1 LICIKKSEFSVC
13 DILAFSDAVVDSNF
27 PLAGNGNLIEVQG
40 MAEKNPFSEE
50 QFLAMLKLAKG
61 GAAELLKLQN
71 QVLLGS

>member
-1 LICIKKSEFSVC
+1 VRGQH
-13 DILAFSDAVVDSNF
+13 SNF
-27 PLAGNGNLIEVQG
+27 VFACKGNLIALQG